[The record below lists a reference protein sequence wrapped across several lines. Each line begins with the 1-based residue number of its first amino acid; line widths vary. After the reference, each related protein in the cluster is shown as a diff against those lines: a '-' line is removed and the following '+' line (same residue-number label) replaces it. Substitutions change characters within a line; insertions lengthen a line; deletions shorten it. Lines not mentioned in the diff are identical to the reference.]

1 MTLSYEECYD
11 HLAANVITP
20 FYEKRQSKIEG
31 LTLDHVLQRKNPYL
45 FKAKYIELAQD
56 LVRGIVDAHLISQEE
71 TMFGNLLEGFAVF
84 VSGRLFS
91 GFKSKLKSV
100 DLEFE
105 RDDRYYIVG
114 IKSGIYWG
122 NSDQINRMKDN
133 FKKARVILRERGVE
147 REIVAV
153 NGCIYGRDQRSLK
166 DSKFIKGVG
175 RVPEEPEKVYYKYA
189 GQDFWHFISGDDE
202 LYREIIKPIDE
213 QAKMRSEAFTKEYNA
228 KINIMTAEF
237 SERFTGT
244 GVIDW
249 VQLIDFVSRRSER
262 EEQQPEPD
270 ELPADEL
277 EIPECE

>member
-11 HLAANVITP
+11 YLAKNVITP

-56 LVRGIVDAHLISQEE
+56 LVQGIVDAYLISQEE

-84 VSGRLFS
+84 VSGHLYG

-105 RDDRYYIVG
+105 RADKYHIVG

-133 FKKARVILRERGVE
+133 FKKARTILRGRGVE
-147 REIVAV
+147 QEIVAV
-153 NGCIYGRDQRSLK
+153 NGCIYGRDQRPLK
-166 DSKFIKGVG
+166 DTKFIKGVG
-175 RVPEEPEKVYYKYA
+175 RVAEEPEKIYYKYA

-213 QAKMRSEAFTKEYNA
+213 QARVRSEAFNKEYNA
-228 KINIMTAEF
+228 KINTMTTEF
-237 SERFTGT
+237 SKRFTNK
-244 GVIDW
+244 GVINW
-249 VQLIDFVSRRSER
+249 VGLIDYVSRRSSR
-262 EEQQPEPD
+262 GGPQPEAD
-270 ELPADEL
+270 ELPFDEL
-277 EIPECE
+277 EMPECE